1 MFDNLLI
8 SNIERFL
15 GSNVKLKIMGFMQ
28 MNSNVNN
35 LKMKLEDDSCILSG
49 NDDFLLSFNI
59 NQVSNLDSDLDI
71 LQIYI
76 DSDLIII
83 IEKT

>member
-15 GSNVKLKIMGFMQ
+15 GSNVKLRIMGFMQ